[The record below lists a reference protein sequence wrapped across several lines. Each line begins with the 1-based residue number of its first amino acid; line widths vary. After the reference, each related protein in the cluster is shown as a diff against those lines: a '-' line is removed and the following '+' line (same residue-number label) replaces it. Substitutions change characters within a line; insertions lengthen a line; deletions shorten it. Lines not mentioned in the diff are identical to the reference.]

1 MFARISATGLFFCL
15 FLTSTSVCAQQPVT
29 DTLNIKGVEVT
40 GQKPLSN
47 WRSAAPMQQI
57 GIVAL
62 KSMPGLSA
70 ADALRNFS
78 GVTIKDYGGLGG
90 LKTVVVRS
98 LGANHTGV
106 FIDGA
111 PMSDAATGQI
121 DLSKM
126 PLEEIEV
133 IELTIG
139 QGQQLCQPARAQA
152 SASLIG
158 FHSLI
163 HDFTITN
170 LHLKAGI
177 RTGSFGVL
185 NPYAGVYLKAGKQ
198 TTTGFSADYNHTNGD
213 YPYILKNGNLPDTTL
228 NRSNADIEALNLNF
242 RLESLFADSSLLKV
256 KTWFYGSERGLPGA
270 VIFYNQHSSQRL
282 TNRDVFGNI
291 QYSRKQGK
299 LQLLSNLNF
308 SNSFLRYQD
317 PAYLNQEGGLDS
329 RYHQQEFYLSQAL
342 SVPLK
347 GIFSLGA
354 AADLVINSLQTDVYS
369 LGNPLRY
376 TGLGSVSL
384 QAKTQKTEATA
395 VMLATMVNEAISG
408 KTSSHLTALSPSF
421 SFITRI
427 NSSPFLRLRLM
438 YKNSFRMPTFH
449 DLYYNLVGNDKL
461 KPEYVNQ
468 FNLGLIFSEEIGAFQ
483 FSLHTDVFANRVKDK
498 IVAVPT
504 QNLFVWSMRNLGK
517 VEIIGI
523 EIQAGAK
530 ARFAHSKEI
539 SLNLNYTHQQALDMS
554 VPGNPTYK
562 QQIPYVPFQTFSG
575 LLTLGNKHL
584 TFGYNLLYNSH
595 LYTLGENIQANLL
608 PSWWVHDF
616 AISWQQPVKTNII
629 RLKAEVVN
637 LFNSQY
643 EVIRGFPMN
652 SRGFYITLSINH

>member
-1 MFARISATGLFFCL
+1 MNLISATGLFLFL
-15 FLTSTSVCAQQPVT
+15 FLTSTFVCAQQPVT
-29 DTLNIKGVEVT
+29 DTLNLKGVEVT
-40 GQKPLSN
+40 GQKPPAN
-47 WRSAAPMQQI
+47 GRSATPMQRLDRKDISAQP
-57 GIVAL
+57 GISVAN
-62 KSMPGLSA
+62 
-70 ADALRNFS
+70 ALRNFS

-98 LGANHTGV
+98 LGANHTGI

-126 PLEEIEV
+126 PLEDLEV

-152 SASLIG
+152 SASMLG
-158 FHSLI
+158 FHSRMP
-163 HDFTITN
+163 DFTYTN

-177 RTGSFGVL
+177 KTGSFGVM
-185 NPYAGVYLKAGKQ
+185 NPFAGLYVKAGKK
-198 TTTGFSADYNHTNGD
+198 TTAGFSADYNHTRGN
-213 YPYILKNGNLPDTTL
+213 YPYILRNGNLPDTTL
-228 NRSNADIEALNLNF
+228 KRSNADIEALNLNF
-242 RLESLFADSSLLKV
+242 RLETRFADSSLLKV

-270 VIFYNQHSSQRL
+270 VIFYNPHASQRL

-291 QYSRKQGK
+291 QYSRQQGK

-308 SNSFLRYQD
+308 SNSFLRYRD
-317 PAYLNQEGGLDS
+317 PAFLNAEGGLDN
-329 RYHQQEFYLSQAL
+329 RYQQQEFYLSQAFSL
-342 SVPLK
+342 PLR

-354 AADLVINSLQTDVYS
+354 AADLIVNSLQTDLYPR
-369 LGNPLRY
+369 GNPTRF

-384 QAKTQKTEATA
+384 QAKTSKTEATA
-395 VMLATMVNEAISG
+395 VILTTLVNEAKSEN
-408 KTSSHLTALSPSF
+408 KSMQRTVLSPSV
-421 SFITRI
+421 SFITRVS
-427 NSSPFLRLRLM
+427 SSPLLRFRLM

-449 DLYYNLVGNDKL
+449 DLYYNLVGNDQL

-468 FNLGLIFSEEIGAFQ
+468 LNLGFLLSEAMGTFQ
-483 FSLHTDVFANRVKDK
+483 FSLYTDVFANRVKDK

-504 QNLFVWSMRNLGK
+504 QNLFVWSMRNLGI
-517 VEIIGI
+517 VDIRGI

-530 ARFAHSKEI
+530 TSFRKSTDI

-554 VPGNPTYK
+554 VPGSPTYK
-562 QQIPYVPFQTFSG
+562 QQISYVPFQTFSG
-575 LLTLGNKHL
+575 MLTFGSKRL

-595 LYTLGENIQANLL
+595 LYTLGENIRANLL
-608 PSWWVHDF
+608 PSWWIHDF
-616 AISWQQPVKTNII
+616 AISWQQPVKTNTV

-637 LFNSQY
+637 LFDRQY

-652 SRGFYITLSINH
+652 GRGFYITLSINH

>member
-1 MFARISATGLFFCL
+1 MKLISATGLSFCL
-15 FLTSTSVCAQQPVT
+15 MLTSTFVCAQQPVT
-29 DTLNIKGVEVT
+29 DTLNLKGVEVT
-40 GQKPLSN
+40 GQKPPAN
-47 WRSAAPMQQI
+47 GRAATPMQRLDRKDI
-57 GIVAL
+57 SA
-62 KSMPGLSA
+62 MPGISV

-98 LGANHTGV
+98 LGANHTGI

-121 DLSKM
+121 DLSKL
-126 PLEEIEV
+126 PLEDLKV
-133 IELTIG
+133 IELYIG

-152 SASLIG
+152 SASMLG
-158 FHSLI
+158 FHSLMP
-163 HDFTITN
+163 DFSNTN
-170 LHLKAGI
+170 LHLKAGVK
-177 RTGSFGVL
+177 TGSFGVM
-185 NPYAGVYLKAGKQ
+185 NPFAGLYFKAGKK
-198 TTTGFSADYNHTNGD
+198 TIAGFSADYNHTRGN

-228 NRSNADIEALNLNF
+228 KRNNADIEAFNLNF
-242 RLESLFADSSLLKV
+242 RLETRFDDSSLLKV

-270 VIFYNQHSSQRL
+270 VIFYNPHSSQRL

-291 QYSRKQGK
+291 QYSRQQGK

-308 SNSFLRYQD
+308 SNSFLRYRD
-317 PAYLNQEGGLDS
+317 PAFLNGEGGLDN
-329 RYHQQEFYLSQAL
+329 RYQQQEFYLSQAL
-342 SVPLK
+342 SMPLR

-354 AADLVINSLQTDVYS
+354 AADLIVNSLQTDLYPQ
-369 LGNPLRY
+369 GNPTRY
-376 TGLGSVSL
+376 TGLGSISL
-384 QAKTQKTEATA
+384 QAKTRKTEATA
-395 VMLATMVNEAISG
+395 VILATLVNEATPDNNAIHR
-408 KTSSHLTALSPSF
+408 TVLSPSV

-427 NSSPFLRLRLM
+427 SSSPLLRFRLM

-449 DLYYNLVGNDKL
+449 DLYYNLMGNDQL

-468 FNLGLIFSEEIGAFQ
+468 LNLGLILSEAKGAFQ

-504 QNLFVWSMRNLGK
+504 QNLFIWSMRNLGK
-517 VEIIGI
+517 VDIRGI

-530 ARFAHSKEI
+530 ALLAQSKEI
-539 SLNLNYTHQQALDMS
+539 FLNLNYTHQQALDMS
-554 VPGNPTYK
+554 IPGSPTYK

-575 LLTLGNKHL
+575 MLTLGIKRL

-616 AISWQQPVKTNII
+616 AISWQQPVKTNTV

-637 LFNSQY
+637 LFNRQY

>member
-1 MFARISATGLFFCL
+1 MFIRLSATGLFFCL
-15 FLTSTSVCAQQPVT
+15 FLTSTFVYAQQPVT
-29 DTLNIKGVEVT
+29 DTLNLKGVEVT
-40 GQKPLSN
+40 GQKPSSN
-47 WRSAAPMQQI
+47 GRSAAPMQQI
-57 GIVAL
+57 GIKTL

-78 GVTIKDYGGLGG
+78 GVTIRDYGGLGG

-106 FIDGA
+106 FIDGV

-126 PLEEIEV
+126 PLEDMEV
-133 IELTIG
+133 IQLTIG
-139 QGQQLCQPARAQA
+139 QGQQLCQPARALA

-158 FHSLI
+158 FYSVMP
-163 HDFTITN
+163 DFTNTK

-177 RTGSFGVL
+177 KTGSFGVL
-185 NPYAGVYLKAGKQ
+185 NPYAGIYLKTGKR
-198 TTTGFSADYNHTNGD
+198 TTAGFSAGYNHTNGN

-228 NRSNADIEALNLNF
+228 NRSNADMEALNLNF

-256 KTWFYGSERGLPGA
+256 RTWFYGSERGLPGA
-270 VIFYNQHSSQRL
+270 VIFYNPHSSQRL
-282 TNRDVFGNI
+282 TNRDVYGNI
-291 QYSRKQGK
+291 QYSRRQGK
-299 LQLLSNLNF
+299 LQLLSNLNI
-308 SNSFLRYQD
+308 SNSFLRYRD
-317 PAYLNQEGGLDS
+317 PAYLNHDGGLDS

-342 SVPLK
+342 SMPLK
-347 GIFSLGA
+347 GIFSMGA
-354 AADLVINSLQTDVYS
+354 AADLVVNSLQTDLYAH
-369 LGNPLRY
+369 GNPMRY

-384 QAKTQKTEATA
+384 QAKTQRTEATA
-395 VMLATMVNEAISG
+395 VLVATLVNEAISG
-408 KTSSHLTALSPSF
+408 KTSSHRAVLSPSF

-427 NSSPFLRLRLM
+427 SSSPLLRLRLM

-449 DLYYNLVGNDKL
+449 DLYYNLVGNDQL

-468 FNLGLIFSEEIGAFQ
+468 FNLGLMLSEEKGAFQ
-483 FSLHTDVFANRVKDK
+483 FSFHADVFANRVKDK

-517 VEIIGI
+517 VDVRGI

-530 ARFAHSKEI
+530 AMLAHSKEI

-554 VPGNPTYK
+554 VPGTSTFK
-562 QQIPYVPFQTFSG
+562 QQIPYVPFQTFSC
-575 LLTLGNKHL
+575 LLSGGGKHL

-608 PSWWVHDF
+608 PSWWIHDF
-616 AISWQQPVKTNII
+616 AVSWQQPVKTNAF
-629 RLKAEVVN
+629 RLKAGVVN
-637 LFNSQY
+637 LFNRQY

-652 SRGFYITLSINH
+652 SRGFYITLSINY